1 MFRHFLAAGAM
12 WLASGFCFPALAAP
26 PNEIDRRA
34 LEQLA
39 ADNDAAWGSKDVATI
54 STQYA
59 DAGSVRVSPQS
70 PVIVGRQPVTGFFE
84 EAFSRRKGTHRHITN
99 LDHIELISPDMALA
113 DAAVRVERE
122 EIDGTWTLV
131 RTFRSVSLAV
141 REGLIWKLRA
151 VRAIPLN

>member
-1 MFRHFLAAGAM
+1 MFRHYLVAGAL
-12 WLASGFCFPALAAP
+12 WLASSFCVPVLAAP
-26 PNEIDRRA
+26 PSGDDRRA

-70 PVIVGRQPVTGFFE
+70 PVIVGRQPVTGFFD

-113 DAAVRVERE
+113 DAAIRVERVE
-122 EIDGTWTLV
+122 ADGTWTLV
-131 RTFRSVSLAV
+131 RKFRSVTVAV
-141 REGLIWKLRA
+141 REGRVWKLRA